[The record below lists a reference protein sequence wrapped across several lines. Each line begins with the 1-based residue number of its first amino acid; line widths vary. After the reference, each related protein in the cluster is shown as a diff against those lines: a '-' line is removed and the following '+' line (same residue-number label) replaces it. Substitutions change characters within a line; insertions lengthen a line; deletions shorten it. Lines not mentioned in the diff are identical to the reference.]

1 MKEIRI
7 VDFMIFNAR
16 SAERDVER
24 LVNKGWEVVA
34 AGGGGMIPSYC
45 VVLQREID
53 EVIKIKGA

>member
-24 LVNKGWEVVA
+24 LVNQGWQVVA

-45 VVLQREID
+45 IVLQREID
-53 EVIKIKGA
+53 EVKDGKGV

>member
-24 LVNKGWEVVA
+24 LVNQGWQVVA

-45 VVLQREID
+45 IVLQRELD
-53 EVIKIKGA
+53 EVKDGKGV